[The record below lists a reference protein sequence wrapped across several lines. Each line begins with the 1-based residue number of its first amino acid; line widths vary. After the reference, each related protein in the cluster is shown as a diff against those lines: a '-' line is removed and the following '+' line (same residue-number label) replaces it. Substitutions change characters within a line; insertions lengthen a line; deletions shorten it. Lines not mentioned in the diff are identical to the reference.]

1 MRVPAD
7 PHSPACTPALEAVTS
22 AIKSRNNTELS
33 LIESSLM
40 TEAYH
45 LVDEDSFLLVVEA
58 GE

>member
-1 MRVPAD
+1 MSPQIRTPLPVP
-7 PHSPACTPALEAVTS
+7 PALQAVTS